1 MATQPQPDWMN
12 FDIDSLLSGAT
23 NTGQPRDLG
32 SLSGMPSTGGFE
44 GINLPSILNSDNNPT
59 KSWKDGLFTKTDS
72 ATGLTTKGS
81 LATGMDIFGG
91 LASAYLG
98 WQQFNL
104 AKDQLAQNKKIFNL
118 NFANQAQSVNTQ
130 LEDRQRA
137 RVASS
142 STGAYESVGSYMDKN
157 AVKQKGI

>member
-12 FDIDSLLSGAT
+12 FDIDSLVSGAT

-32 SLSGMPSTGGFE
+32 NLDGVSSPSGFE
-44 GINLPSILNSDNNPT
+44 GIKLPSSLGEGGGFLN
-59 KSWKDGLFTKTDS
+59 KLKDLLITKTDS
-72 ATGLTTKGS
+72 KTGLTTKG
-81 LATGMDIFGG
+81 LETGIGIFGG

-118 NFANQAQSVNTQ
+118 NFANQAQMVNTQ

-142 STGAYESVGSYMDKN
+142 STGAYESVSSYMDKH
-157 AVKQKGI
+157 AIKQKGI